1 MSQKNYIKTS
11 TIPEYSDIPS
21 NQVFNFSGFLFYVDG
36 WSWDNVEGESNL
48 DYPGILDEVSSVSVS
63 NPYEAIRSVDLNR
76 PTSTTNPDAWR
87 PNVEFYWIAA
97 ACRRYQIYS
106 SWRERYR
113 ENITPRFL
121 DSYTDNAPGKSP
133 LADGNLT
140 WTVWSGDIQSF
151 TNSPNGGL
159 SVGSYI
165 FAKNLDIQQYTP
177 VSIENSSKDIKFDK
191 GYGEIK
197 SKNYITNYY
206 NPIEVYSFDLFSLKD
221 GWYGVVTLDSTPYVI
236 EPLVGITFD
245 TFVKIESNKITQ
257 FHANY
262 LQAGKSEYG
271 SKKRTFISR

>member
-36 WSWDNVEGESNL
+36 WSLDNIEGETNL
-48 DYPGILDEVSSVSVS
+48 DYPGILEAVNVNVS
-63 NPYEAIRSVDLNR
+63 NPYEAIRSVDINR
-76 PTSTTNPDAWR
+76 PTSTTNPAAWR
-87 PNVEFYWIAA
+87 SNTEFYWIAA

-113 ENITPRFL
+113 ENISPRFL
-121 DSYTDNAPGKSP
+121 ESYTDDIFGKSP

-151 TNSPNGGL
+151 TTSPNGAL
-159 SVGSYI
+159 AIGSYI

-191 GYGEIK
+191 GYGEII

-206 NPIEVYSFDLFSLKD
+206 NPIEVYNFDLFSLKD

-245 TFVKIESNKITQ
+245 TFIKIKSNKITE
-257 FHANY
+257 FHQNY
-262 LQAGKSEYG
+262 RVEDKSIYG
-271 SKKRTFISR
+271 RKKRTFISR